1 MIITE
6 LFVVKQMKKIW
17 RLSYTEKTRTEQ
29 TVLSEIWRKTEP
41 SSSVTHTIKKPNHTS
56 EKLNISHLC
65 KTCIKTSPLLVQV
78 LCFFICVL
86 KKGPW
91 VFRSGRALLE
101 MRDLLRNSDFLFSTQ
116 GLMCDLQRI
125 FSEVMNPF
133 RFVKTLE
140 NRWFT
145 FYTLETFQHLSN
157 TLLNSCLINCW

>member
-29 TVLSEIWRKTEP
+29 TVLSEIWRKTGP
-41 SSSVTHTIKKPNHTS
+41 SSSVTHTIKKPNHAS
-56 EKLNISHLC
+56 GKFNISHLC
-65 KTCIKTSPLLVQV
+65 KTCMKTNPLLVQV
-78 LCFFICVL
+78 LCLFICIL

-91 VFRSGRALLE
+91 GLRSGRALLE

-125 FSEVMNPF
+125 FSEVNES
-133 RFVKTLE
+133 L
-140 NRWFT
+140 
-145 FYTLETFQHLSN
+145 
-157 TLLNSCLINCW
+157 